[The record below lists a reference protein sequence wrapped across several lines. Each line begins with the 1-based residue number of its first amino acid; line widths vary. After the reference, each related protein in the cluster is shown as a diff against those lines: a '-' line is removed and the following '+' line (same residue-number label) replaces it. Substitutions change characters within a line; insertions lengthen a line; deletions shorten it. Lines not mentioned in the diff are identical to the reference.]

1 MWLASAIYDKDY
13 FEYCVI
19 NMFCCFYF
27 VSFVYDVSIQIN
39 CENRVF

>member
-1 MWLASAIYDKDY
+1 MWLASAIYEKDY
-13 FEYCVI
+13 
-19 NMFCCFYF
+19 MFCCFCF